1 METKEINKMIDTM
14 KKRYNIDKEVNN
26 IYNVLI
32 DKGENEIAN
41 KFYKLYSEIKTF
53 YYEEIVK
60 ILNS

>member
-32 DKGENEIAN
+32 DKEQNEVAN
-41 KFYKLYSEIKTF
+41 KFWKLYSEIKTV

>member
-32 DKGENEIAN
+32 DKEQNEVAN
-41 KFYKLYSEIKTF
+41 KF
-53 YYEEIVK
+53 
-60 ILNS
+60 